1 MSNQETS
8 EKLHNIIKQQE
19 LLQQQQANLKAQ
31 EDALKKELASL
42 QQIEKDER
50 QQTITQ
56 YVQNWIQHYIQ
67 NHDLKG
73 YNFEYNPTKMT
84 IYYYNDKQSIT
95 AVCESFK
102 NNTLETVSTKLEK
115 LSQILQPYHVVYN
128 YVTHVQKY
136 LSEQFFIDDNNPYI
150 EYDKETNQYKIKLT
164 VYSYKEDVTRTCSNT
179 IELSIAYV
187 NGIVNMSILYI
198 PDSYNKHRSIIRI
211 DDHTLLKI
219 EANGPYDSHDIYLT
233 SIVSGSLD
241 NFYPLLYQTIS
252 ELDDRFAKITEV

>member
-1 MSNQETS
+1 MNNPETS

-19 LLQQQQANLKAQ
+19 LLQQQQASLKAQ

-42 QQIEKDER
+42 QQIEKAEH

-56 YVQNWIQHYIQ
+56 YVQNWIQHYSQ

-102 NNTLETVSTKLEK
+102 NDTLETVSTKLEK
-115 LSQILQPYHVVYN
+115 LSQILQPYQVVYD
-128 YVTHVQKY
+128 YVTHIQKH
-136 LSEQFFIDDNNPYI
+136 LNEQFFIDDNSPYI
-150 EYDKETNQYKIKLT
+150 EYDKENDQFKIKLT
-164 VYSYKEDVTRTCSNT
+164 IYNYKTDVSGTHSNT
-179 IELSIAYV
+179 IELSIAYADNV
-187 NGIVNMSILYI
+187 VNMSILYI
-198 PDSYNKHRSIIRI
+198 PDSNDRHQSVIQIDEDTTLRIRSSG
-211 DDHTLLKI
+211 L
-219 EANGPYDSHDIYLT
+219 YDTHDIYLST
-233 SIVSGSLD
+233 TISGSLD

-252 ELDDRFAKITEV
+252 ELDDRFDKIIEV

>member
-1 MSNQETS
+1 M
-8 EKLHNIIKQQE
+8 
-19 LLQQQQANLKAQ
+19 
-31 EDALKKELASL
+31 
-42 QQIEKDER
+42 
-50 QQTITQ
+50 
-56 YVQNWIQHYIQ
+56 
-67 NHDLKG
+67 
-73 YNFEYNPTKMT
+73 
-84 IYYYNDKQSIT
+84 
-95 AVCESFK
+95 
-102 NNTLETVSTKLEK
+102 
-115 LSQILQPYHVVYN
+115 SQILQPYHVVYN

-233 SIVSGSLD
+233 SIDSHDIYLTSIVSGSLD

>member
-19 LLQQQQANLKAQ
+19 LLQQQQASLKAQ

-42 QQIEKDER
+42 QKIEKDER
-50 QQTITQ
+50 QQTITE

-73 YNFEYNPTKMT
+73 YNFEYNPTKMA

-102 NNTLETVSTKLEK
+102 NDSLETVSTKLEK
-115 LSQILQPYHVVYN
+115 LGQILQPYHVVYD
-128 YVTHVQKY
+128 YVTHIQKH

-150 EYDKETNQYKIKLT
+150 EYDKENNQFKIKLT
-164 VYSYKEDVTRTCSNT
+164 IYSYKKYVLRTYSNT
-179 IELSIAYV
+179 IKLSITYV
-187 NGIVNMSILYI
+187 DGIVNMSILYI
-198 PDSYNKHRSIIRI
+198 PDSNDRHQSVIRI
-211 DDHTLLKI
+211 DDHTLLTI
-219 EANGPYDSHDIYLT
+219 EATSSYGTHDIYLST
-233 SIVSGSLD
+233 TISGSLD

-252 ELDDRFAKITEV
+252 ELDNHFDKIMEV

>member
-1 MSNQETS
+1 MSTQETS

-42 QQIEKDER
+42 QQIEKAEH

-73 YNFEYNPTKMT
+73 YNFEYNSTKMA

-95 AVCESFK
+95 AVCEPFK
-102 NNTLETVSTKLEK
+102 NDSLETISTKLEK
-115 LSQILQPYHVVYN
+115 IGQILQPYHVVYD
-128 YVTHVQKY
+128 YVTHIQKH
-136 LSEQFFIDDNNPYI
+136 LNEQFFIDDNNPYI
-150 EYDKETNQYKIKLT
+150 EYDKENDQFKIKLT
-164 VYSYKEDVTRTCSNT
+164 IYSYKTDIIRTYSNT
-179 IELSIAYV
+179 IELSITYV
-187 NGIVNMSILYI
+187 DGVVNISILYI
-198 PDSYNKHRSIIRI
+198 PDSHDRHQSVIRI
-211 DDHTLLKI
+211 DDHTLLTI
-219 EANGPYDSHDIYLT
+219 EANSSYGTHDIYLST
-233 SIVSGSLD
+233 TVSGSLD

-252 ELDDRFAKITEV
+252 ELDDRFDKIMEV

>member
-19 LLQQQQANLKAQ
+19 LLQQQQANLKDQ

-42 QQIEKDER
+42 QKIEKAEH

-102 NNTLETVSTKLEK
+102 NNTIETVSTKLEK

-150 EYDKETNQYKIKLT
+150 EYDKETNQYKIKLN

-187 NGIVNMSILYI
+187 NGIVNMSTLYI

-211 DDHTLLKI
+211 DENTTLKI
-219 EANGPYDSHDIYLT
+219 KSTSIYDTHDIYLST
-233 SIVSGSLD
+233 TVSGSLG
-241 NFYPLLYQTIS
+241 NFYPLLYQTVS
-252 ELDDRFAKITEV
+252 ELDNRFDKIMEV

>member
-1 MSNQETS
+1 MNNPETS

-42 QQIEKDER
+42 QQIEKAEH

-73 YNFEYNPTKMT
+73 YNFEYNSTKMA

-95 AVCESFK
+95 AVCEPFK
-102 NNTLETVSTKLEK
+102 NDSLETISTKLEK
-115 LSQILQPYHVVYN
+115 IGQILQPYHVVYD
-128 YVTHVQKY
+128 YVTHIQKH
-136 LSEQFFIDDNNPYI
+136 LNEQFFIDDNNPYI
-150 EYDKETNQYKIKLT
+150 EYDKENDQFKIKLT
-164 VYSYKEDVTRTCSNT
+164 IYSYKTDIIRTYSNT
-179 IELSIAYV
+179 IELSITYV
-187 NGIVNMSILYI
+187 DGVVNISILYI
-198 PDSYNKHRSIIRI
+198 PDSHDRHQSVIRI
-211 DDHTLLKI
+211 DDHTLLTI
-219 EANGPYDSHDIYLT
+219 EANSSYGTHDIYLST
-233 SIVSGSLD
+233 TVSGSLD

-252 ELDDRFAKITEV
+252 ELDDRFDKIMEV

>member
-1 MSNQETS
+1 MNNPETS

-19 LLQQQQANLKAQ
+19 LLQQQQASLKAQ

-42 QQIEKDER
+42 QKIEKAEH

-56 YVQNWIQHYIQ
+56 YVQNWIQNYIQ

-73 YNFEYNPTKMT
+73 YNFEYNPTKMA

-102 NNTLETVSTKLEK
+102 NDSLETVSTKLEK
-115 LSQILQPYHVVYN
+115 LGQILQPYHVVYD
-128 YVTHVQKY
+128 YVTHIQKY

-164 VYSYKEDVTRTCSNT
+164 VYSYKEDVTRTCYNT
-179 IELSIAYV
+179 I
-187 NGIVNMSILYI
+187 
-198 PDSYNKHRSIIRI
+198 
-211 DDHTLLKI
+211 
-219 EANGPYDSHDIYLT
+219 
-233 SIVSGSLD
+233 
-241 NFYPLLYQTIS
+241 
-252 ELDDRFAKITEV
+252 

>member
-1 MSNQETS
+1 M
-8 EKLHNIIKQQE
+8 
-19 LLQQQQANLKAQ
+19 A
-31 EDALKKELASL
+31 
-42 QQIEKDER
+42 
-50 QQTITQ
+50 
-56 YVQNWIQHYIQ
+56 
-67 NHDLKG
+67 
-73 YNFEYNPTKMT
+73 

-102 NNTLETVSTKLEK
+102 NDTLETVSTKLEK
-115 LSQILQPYHVVYN
+115 LGQILQPYHVVYD
-128 YVTHVQKY
+128 YVTHIQKH
-136 LSEQFFIDDNNPYI
+136 LNEQFFIDDNSPYI

-198 PDSYNKHRSIIRI
+198 PDSYNKHQSIIRI

-241 NFYPLLYQTIS
+241 NFYPLLYQTVS